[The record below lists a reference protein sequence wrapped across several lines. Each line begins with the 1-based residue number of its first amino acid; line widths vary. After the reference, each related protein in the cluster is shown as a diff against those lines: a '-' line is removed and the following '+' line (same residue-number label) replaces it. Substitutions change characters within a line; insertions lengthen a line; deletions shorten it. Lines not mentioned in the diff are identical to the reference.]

1 MNDQITHKSKEMN
14 NSGSQI
20 YFDEFN
26 FLEFIAST
34 WAYRK
39 MILSITGIFS
49 LSAIIYALYLPN
61 IFSSEALL
69 TTVDDSDAG
78 GGIRDLASRYS
89 GLASAAGVS
98 LPSSEE
104 SKADL
109 IIATIQSR
117 SFFRHLLTFD
127 FVLPGL
133 MAAEHFDLKTRSL
146 HYDRNLYD
154 SEKKMWVNAPPSYL
168 EAYKIYS
175 DLLEIDQD
183 NRSGFIFLIFN
194 HISPEFSYKFNN
206 LIVNELN
213 NQIRTRHLNE
223 STIALDY
230 LKSELSATSQM
241 EVQQS
246 ISQLIEAQ
254 LKVQMLANIRNDYMI
269 RAIDPAFLP
278 EEKSAPRKTR
288 IVILGTI
295 IGLILGIFLSI
306 VRHAFFENK
315 FKNA

>member
-1 MNDQITHKSKEMN
+1 MNDQTTPKGKGIN
-14 NSGSQI
+14 NSGSQM

-26 FLEFIAST
+26 FLEFITAV
-34 WAYRK
+34 WAHRK

-61 IFSSEALL
+61 IYSSEALL
-69 TTVDDSDAG
+69 TTVDDSDVG
-78 GGIRDLASRYS
+78 GGIREIASRYS

-98 LPSSEE
+98 ISSSGE

-117 SFFRHLLTFD
+117 AFFRHLLTFD

-133 MAAEHFDLKTRSL
+133 MAAEHYDLKTLSL
-146 HYDRNLYD
+146 QYDRNVYD
-154 SEKKMWVNAPPSYL
+154 SEKKMWVNAPPSAL
-168 EAYKIYS
+168 EAYKTYS

-194 HISPEFSYKFNN
+194 HISPEFAYQFNN

-223 STIALDY
+223 STTALDY
-230 LKSELSATSQM
+230 LKSELSSTSQI

-254 LKVQMLANIRNDYMI
+254 LKVQMLANIRKDYMI

-295 IGLILGIFLSI
+295 IGMILGIFLSI
-306 VRHAFFENK
+306 IRNAFFENK